1 MYSGLELCLSA
12 RYRTKQARIRSEG
25 IGVAGIISG
34 YRQSLTMFNR
44 NIRTM
49 LITFV
54 LFSVGNGIGQVI
66 NNLYFLSIGLDE
78 VFIGNRV
85 FVTNLCLGLAILP
98 AGLLADR
105 ADKSFLLKLGNVSW
119 ALFTS
124 GILVT
129 RNETALLVLASLQGL
144 TLALALAPEMPFL
157 SENCPPEARTH
168 LFSLN
173 MMIFTGISSLGA
185 IAGGYLPRL
194 FSGLTGVPY
203 ESPDAYRFGIW
214 VSVAC
219 FWLGAFQILRLKR
232 GPDLSQNI
240 TARKAPLKLVSPFS
254 VIAAVSANFG
264 VVAFGAAM
272 FVPFMN
278 VILKTRFKIPA
289 HVIGW
294 LFTLESA
301 AICLGS
307 LIAPR
312 IAEVRGKAKSA
323 VLFQALSLPIMMV
336 MAITPYPALFIVG
349 FVLRSGLMNM
359 ANPLIDSFAMESIDP
374 AERGTVTG
382 LLGLVRN
389 SLYALG
395 GRLGG
400 MWLAAQQHSV
410 PILVSMACYGVA
422 IFLFYILAAKQEGAI
437 RSELGLSEEE
447 LAPDLNIPA
456 GE

>member
-1 MYSGLELCLSA
+1 M
-12 RYRTKQARIRSEG
+12 
-25 IGVAGIISG
+25 
-34 YRQSLTMFNR
+34 
-44 NIRTM
+44 
-49 LITFV
+49 
-54 LFSVGNGIGQVI
+54 
-66 NNLYFLSIGLDE
+66 
-78 VFIGNRV
+78 
-85 FVTNLCLGLAILP
+85 
-98 AGLLADR
+98 
-105 ADKSFLLKLGNVSW
+105 
-119 ALFTS
+119 
-124 GILVT
+124 
-129 RNETALLVLASLQGL
+129 
-144 TLALALAPEMPFL
+144 
-157 SENCPPEARTH
+157 
-168 LFSLN
+168 
-173 MMIFTGISSLGA
+173 
-185 IAGGYLPRL
+185 
-194 FSGLTGVPY
+194 
-203 ESPDAYRFGIW
+203 
-214 VSVAC
+214 AC

-254 VIAAVSANFG
+254 VMAAVSANFG

-410 PILVSMACYGVA
+410 PILVSMACYGSGYFPV
-422 IFLFYILAAKQEGAI
+422 LYIGCQTRGGHPE
-437 RSELGLSEEE
+437 
-447 LAPDLNIPA
+447 
-456 GE
+456 